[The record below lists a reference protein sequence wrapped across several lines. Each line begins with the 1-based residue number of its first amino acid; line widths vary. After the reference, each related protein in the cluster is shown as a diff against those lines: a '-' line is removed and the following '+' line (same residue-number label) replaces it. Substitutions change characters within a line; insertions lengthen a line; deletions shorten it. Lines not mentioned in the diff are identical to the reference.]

1 MTQAMIK
8 TTKTDP
14 FPPLKMEF
22 DDFVEWALK
31 NEISA
36 EWVEGEVEY
45 KHVYTD
51 PITGEKYKMV
61 SEEHSALVV
70 FLVTILNFFSAFHK
84 LGRVYADQYL
94 IRPLARRAGA
104 RTGRDFRGE
113 RKYASPN
120 RT

>member
-1 MTQAMIK
+1 MTQTTVK
-8 TTKTDP
+8 TTKPDP

-61 SEEHSALVV
+61 SIEHDNLRAFIVML
-70 FLVTILNFFSAFHK
+70 LTIFN
-84 LGRVYADQYL
+84 
-94 IRPLARRAGA
+94 
-104 RTGRDFRGE
+104 DFRDIGSLFGE
-113 RKYASPN
+113 QCLLKLF
-120 RT
+120 RTPAGRYVRCHRESARSN